1 MDKNTAINYL
11 KNRIFDIYQS
21 TREPL
26 NKNIY
31 RGHSRSIS
39 TDIEDSI
46 ALFVSELL
54 PKDYCLILDP
64 SIYINKKNNRPDL
77 LVINNKQEAVAM
89 IEIKANMGWCRNASD
104 VLNDIV
110 NNDNQ
115 FKEAQNLLCEISNDD
130 SKEVIYHPGVKLF
143 LISLTDGNCP
153 EKKHQINK
161 QLADSFGVKHYLL
174 FSGWY
179 DDLYNR
185 DIEQF
190 ADEMMLL

>member
-1 MDKNTAINYL
+1 M
-11 KNRIFDIYQS
+11 
-21 TREPL
+21 
-26 NKNIY
+26 
-31 RGHSRSIS
+31 
-39 TDIEDSI
+39 
-46 ALFVSELL
+46 
-54 PKDYCLILDP
+54 ILDP

-161 QLADSFGVKHYLL
+161 RLADSFGVKHYLL

-179 DDLYNR
+179 DDLNNR

-190 ADEMMLL
+190 ADEIMLL